1 MAGWDFTADSSLQLE
16 LSGRLNKGADNFDTK
31 IGELYGQIDSLGA
44 HWVGEDYDAYKTGA
58 DGYKTA
64 LQDLS
69 DGIRMFGKHFENLST
84 GTEGLAG
91 ELANL
96 ILNATGSG
104 GAGGTGTQSGTGS
117 PSGTGSQAG
126 DTNTGGTGTQTGNG
140 DQNTGGDGSQ
150 TGNGDQSTGGD
161 GSQTG
166 NGNQSTGGDGSQNTG
181 GTNDHGNTGGNEGTV
196 TSTTYKS
203 GDMIEINGE
212 GYSYYGSVRKPNNEL
227 VDLVTKYNPD
237 TQKNELYYRNADGSV
252 TRAKASTVNGNGQT
266 VTYDATVGDIGASR
280 TINAHGYNVD
290 VGVNVDIDGILIT
303 SGNKDKLIA
312 SSVTYSGVEG
322 LPTNTGVSGG
332 PSHNSQVTYTSDGS
346 TLDSFTSGYDGGTVN
361 GYTLV
366 KATGLQ
372 YITSN
377 AKEGVVIQIPQGTD
391 LQWDPAWNVNGYD
404 FDTKNNPIYLSWDS
418 TAASGKGAFHIVDE
432 YGNVINNKDF
442 TLDGFNNDA
451 GHWK

>member
-252 TRAKASTVNGNGQT
+252 TRAKLVLLMET
-266 VTYDATVGDIGASR
+266 
-280 TINAHGYNVD
+280 
-290 VGVNVDIDGILIT
+290 
-303 SGNKDKLIA
+303 DK
-312 SSVTYSGVEG
+312 
-322 LPTNTGVSGG
+322 
-332 PSHNSQVTYTSDGS
+332 Q
-346 TLDSFTSGYDGGTVN
+346 
-361 GYTLV
+361 
-366 KATGLQ
+366 
-372 YITSN
+372 
-377 AKEGVVIQIPQGTD
+377 
-391 LQWDPAWNVNGYD
+391 
-404 FDTKNNPIYLSWDS
+404 
-418 TAASGKGAFHIVDE
+418 
-432 YGNVINNKDF
+432 
-442 TLDGFNNDA
+442 
-451 GHWK
+451 